1 MSDHTAQVM
10 PVVVELP
17 AEIDV
22 TNSEQVYQQLVAVLA
37 PGVDTVVADMTA
49 TIFCDS
55 SGVHAIMHAYET
67 AGASDVR
74 IRLAV
79 SPSTSVR
86 RVLQLI
92 GVSRLIPVYST
103 LEEALA
109 AGEPAELDR
118 VSERYCPEHCK
129 FSRLLAAA
137 HRDHRHVVLRRP
149 EGRHDL
155 VGECLDLGA
164 SCGGRGDA
172 QFLQVIVEQDRPVL
186 DEAVGEQ

>member
-1 MSDHTAQVM
+1 MSDNAKPVT

-22 TNSEQVYQQLVAVLA
+22 TNSEQVYEQLVAVLA
-37 PGVDTVVADMTA
+37 PNITTVVADMTA

-67 AGASDVR
+67 AGARNVR

-92 GVSRLIPVYST
+92 GVGRLIPVYPS
-103 LEEALA
+103 LEEALSA
-109 AGEPAELDR
+109 
-118 VSERYCPEHCK
+118 
-129 FSRLLAAA
+129 
-137 HRDHRHVVLRRP
+137 
-149 EGRHDL
+149 
-155 VGECLDLGA
+155 
-164 SCGGRGDA
+164 
-172 QFLQVIVEQDRPVL
+172 
-186 DEAVGEQ
+186 